1 MYLKKVEIQGFKSFA
16 KKIVFDFPSGITG
29 IVGPNGS
36 GKSNVAD
43 AVRWVLGEQKIKQLR
58 GSRMEDVIFAGTEN
72 RKPLGFAFVSI
83 TLDNSDHKL
92 KLDFEEVTVSRRVYR
107 SGESEYMINGS
118 VCRLRDVHE
127 LFYDT
132 GIGKEG
138 YSIIGQGQIDKILQ
152 GKPEE
157 RRELFDEAA
166 GIVKYKKRKTIAL
179 RKLENERLNIERV
192 KDILGELNRQIGP
205 LRRQSEA
212 ADKYVKLRE
221 ELKRYDI
228 NLFLFENGDIKQK
241 IRSYKEKERI
251 ASEDLEASR
260 IEFEN
265 AKSEYEKLSENI
277 LQLDN
282 EINALKNQISQGDIV
297 RTNLEG
303 EIRLLEEQINSAKD
317 AEQRYQDRLEEFT
330 VSIEKAAAE
339 KERIEAEKEEN
350 QRALSSAISKGSDQD
365 SRVLEIQ
372 NENEEIRQEIERAKE
387 RIIELV
393 NARGEINARMERLDA
408 VLEQIER
415 RKTELTENLEKF
427 SSDKDAQETRVAALK
442 EEYRDAESIVREME
456 EKITGKQKEL
466 KEADAEVA
474 RRNLELGNARQQA
487 VSQQAKLESLKNI
500 TERYEGYG
508 NSIREVMKLKEKKPG
523 IHGVVADIIKVEKK
537 YEIAIET
544 ALGGSIQNI
553 VTDTESTA
561 KEAIEYLKANKL
573 GRATFLPLKAV
584 TGRGEFRNS
593 EVLDEP
599 GVLGLASSL
608 VDVEP
613 RYEGVAKYL
622 LGKIVVCDTIDHA
635 LLIARKYN
643 YSLIIVTLEGE
654 LLNRGGSLT
663 GGAFKNKSNLLGRR
677 REIEEIEKLLVSLK
691 EKQEDCEKNIELING
706 RMDILTKEL
715 SDASRELQE
724 NKIYLNTVKIN
735 LEQAEEKQAEI
746 LGGFADIDKENRDI
760 EEQTENLQTQNT
772 SLSDELDAN
781 AAESDSVKAKITE
794 LEERLANMRTKEAE
808 ELLLAQSMKVETSRL
823 TEQSSHLTAELI
835 RAENLLAEL
844 QQNLSDLKKN
854 NENAAKIIE
863 EKRAEIEKIRVAIGE
878 AETEHDRLSDQLKG
892 LEAEKEKQADS
903 HRGFIDKREEYSRR
917 VADLDKEVFRL
928 VSSREKLEERFES
941 RSSYIW
947 EEYELTY
954 NNALPLRDEE
964 LNDPAEMKEKIN
976 ELKTQIRSL
985 GTINVGAIEEYKEVS
1000 ERHEFLSTQYEDLLK
1015 AEEDLVK
1022 IIRELDKQMR
1032 TQFETEFKKIREEF
1046 ARVFK
1051 EMFGG
1056 GYGRI
1061 ELEEDVD
1068 ILDAGIS
1075 IIAQPPGKKLQNM
1088 LQLSGGEKALTAI
1101 AVLFA
1106 IQNLKPSPFC
1116 ILDEIEA
1123 ALDDANITRFADY
1136 LHKLSED
1143 VQFIVITH
1151 RRGTMEAADRLYGIT
1166 MQEKGVSTLIS
1177 VDLTDLSEADL
1188 Q

>member
-16 KKIVFDFPSGITG
+16 RKIVFDFPSGITG

-118 VCRLRDVHE
+118 VCRLRDIHE

-166 GIVKYKKRKTIAL
+166 GIVTYKKRKTIAL

-192 KDILGELNRQIGP
+192 RDILGELNRQIGP

-221 ELKRYDI
+221 ELKRFDI
-228 NLFLFENGDIKQK
+228 NLFLYENGDIKSK

-251 ASEDLEASR
+251 ATEDLEASR

-265 AKSEYEKLSENI
+265 AKTEYEKLSENI
-277 LQLDN
+277 LQLDT
-282 EINALKNQISQGDIV
+282 EIDSLKNRISQGDIV

-303 EIRLLEEQINSAKD
+303 QILLLEEQINSANE
-317 AEQRYQDRLEEFT
+317 AEQRFQERLEEFT
-330 VSIEKAAAE
+330 ASIEKAAAE
-339 KERIEAEKEEN
+339 KERIEAEKANN
-350 QRALSSAISKGSDQD
+350 QKELTEAVSKASDQD

-393 NARGEINARMERLDA
+393 NARGEINARMERLDG
-408 VLEQIER
+408 VLEQIAR
-415 RKTELTENLEKF
+415 RKSELEENLEKAA
-427 SSDKDAQETRVAALK
+427 SDKDAQEARISRLK
-442 EEYRDAESIVREME
+442 EEYQEAEEIVRGME
-456 EKITGKQKEL
+456 EKIREKQTEL
-466 KEADAEVA
+466 KEADAQIGK
-474 RRNLELGNARQQA
+474 RNLELGDAREQA
-487 VSQQAKLESLKNI
+487 VQQQAKLETLKNI

-553 VTDTESTA
+553 VTDTETTA

-593 EVLDEP
+593 EVLEEP
-599 GVLGLASSL
+599 GVLGLASTL
-608 VDVEP
+608 VNVDP
-613 RYEGVAKYL
+613 KYEGVAKYL
-622 LGKIVVCDTIDHA
+622 LGKIVVCDKIDHA

-677 REIEEIEKLLVSLK
+677 REIGEIETLLASLK
-691 EKQEDCEKNIELING
+691 ETQEDCEKNIALING
-706 RMDILTKEL
+706 RMDILTKEI

-724 NKIYLNTVKIN
+724 NQIYLNTIKIN

-746 LGGFADIDKENRDI
+746 LGGVADIDRENKDI
-760 EEQTENLQTQNT
+760 EQQTEDIHTQNT

-781 AAESDSVKAKITE
+781 AAESDGVKEKITR
-794 LEERLANMRTKEAE
+794 LEEKLESFRAKEAE
-808 ELLLAQSMKVETSRL
+808 ELLLAQSMKVENSRL
-823 TEQSSHLTAELI
+823 TEQSSHLTTELI
-835 RAENLLAEL
+835 RAENRLAEL
-844 QQNLSDLKKN
+844 EENLRDLKKN
-854 NENAAKIIE
+854 NENA
-863 EKRAEIEKIRVAIGE
+863 EKVIAEKQTEIGQIRQAILE
-878 AETEHDRLSDQLKG
+878 AEKERDTLSEKL
-892 LEAEKEKQADS
+892 LEVEAEKEKQADS

-928 VSSREKLEERFES
+928 ASSREKLEERFEA

-947 EEYELTY
+947 EEYELTF

-964 LNDPAEMKEKIN
+964 LNDPAAMKENIN
-976 ELKTQIRSL
+976 SLKTQIRGL

-1000 ERHEFLSTQYEDLLK
+1000 ERHSFLSAQYEDLLK
-1015 AEEDLVK
+1015 AEADLVK
-1022 IIRELDKQMR
+1022 IIRELDKEMR
-1032 TQFETEFKKIREEF
+1032 AQFETEFTKIRAEF
-1046 ARVFK
+1046 GRVFR

-1088 LQLSGGEKALTAI
+1088 LQLSGGEKALTAV

-1136 LHKLSED
+1136 LHKLSND